1 MIKEYSWN
9 MSISKNVYILAK
21 ILFFIS
27 GLTYK
32 QDAKMLFQD
41 TQKLWQYKMSLLKT
55 VLSTS
60 DNNINESK
68 IKDTQIS
75 VSS

>member
-1 MIKEYSWN
+1 
-9 MSISKNVYILAK
+9 MSVSKNVYIPAK

-41 TQKLWQYKMSLLKT
+41 TQKLWQDKLSLLKT
-55 VLSTS
+55 VLSVS
-60 DNNINESK
+60 DDINESR
-68 IKDTQIS
+68 IKDTQVS
-75 VSS
+75 VFPLTS

>member
-1 MIKEYSWN
+1 
-9 MSISKNVYILAK
+9 MSISKNVYIPAR

-32 QDAKMLFQD
+32 QGSKMLFQD
-41 TQKLWQYKMSLLKT
+41 TQKLWQYKTSLLKT
-55 VLSTS
+55 VLSVS

-75 VSS
+75 VFC